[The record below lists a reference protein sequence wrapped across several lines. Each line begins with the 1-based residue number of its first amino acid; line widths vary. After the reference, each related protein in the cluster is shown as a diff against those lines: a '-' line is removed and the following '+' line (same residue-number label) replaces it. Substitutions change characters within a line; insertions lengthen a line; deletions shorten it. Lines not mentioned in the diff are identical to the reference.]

1 MPSVLC
7 LKGRLVDLRWV
18 SSLPLSEQVRL
29 TLIIFQACSF
39 DSFLFFLMG
48 IFIESPV
55 VSGDH
60 VMVPY
65 CSGIKNILSS
75 DCSAFVCSNSFP
87 LQMLI
92 SFSVPFFPCIVST
105 SLTQLPYSSS
115 CQNSIKDDVSTE
127 L

>member
-7 LKGRLVDLRWV
+7 LKGRLIDLRWV

-29 TLIIFQACSF
+29 TLIIFQGRRF

-48 IFIESPV
+48 IFVESPV
-55 VSGDH
+55 VSGGH
-60 VMVPY
+60 VMIPH

-75 DCSAFVCSNSFP
+75 DWSAFVCSNLFP
-87 LQMLI
+87 LQMII
-92 SFSVPFFPCIVST
+92 SFSVPFFPCIVNM
-105 SLTQLPYSSS
+105 SLTQLSYSSS